1 MLLYGDFQE
10 SGCQE
15 SELICICFMKTI
27 KSPLGSLRY
36 KKCMVI
42 CNMNDSLNL
51 LLIRKRKREIL
62 AITLQTLTCQVL
74 LCMEIALLL
83 QHPRGVKGSEV
94 NLVLLLRVRLTKRH
108 WEQLKARRVEQW
120 EKVTE
125 ITGLLVSWKVSKHK
139 SLKKKPVHVLWLWEG
154 KPLRYFLR

>member
-62 AITLQTLTCQVL
+62 AITLQTLTCQLL

-83 QHPRGVKGSEV
+83 QHPRAVKGSKV
-94 NLVLLLRVRLTKRH
+94 NLVLLL
-108 WEQLKARRVEQW
+108 
-120 EKVTE
+120 KV
-125 ITGLLVSWKVSKHK
+125 
-139 SLKKKPVHVLWLWEG
+139 
-154 KPLRYFLR
+154 FM